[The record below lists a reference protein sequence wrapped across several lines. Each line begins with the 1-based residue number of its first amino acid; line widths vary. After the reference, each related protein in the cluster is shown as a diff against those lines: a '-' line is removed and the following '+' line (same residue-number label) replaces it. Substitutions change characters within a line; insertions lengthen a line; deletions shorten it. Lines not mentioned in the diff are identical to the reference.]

1 MQESC
6 QCQSPHDNDNVVMHD
21 PECSI
26 ILELDSSESSEE
38 SSEEDIVKCS
48 AETEVVGP
56 ANAAMELERR
66 IEEMRR
72 RNDALLKRFNEVEED
87 RRRAELRGAALLPKS
102 TKLVKTSYSAP
113 TTDVSDQWES
123 LTITVM
129 NQVPTQK
136 DSRLVARRSN
146 GGRRQAKS
154 RRLEDRLEKRCGEE
168 KNILEERQLII
179 CTIDN
184 GEDAGDYCTDH
195 SGSTSDVERREY
207 LRWKKRRNHSIV
219 ELLDQHQ
226 DDLAVHLQ
234 SNKEQMEL
242 LNQDDL
248 AVHLQSNKEQMEL
261 LDQDDLAVHLQSN
274 KEQMELLDQDDLAVH
289 LQSNKEQMEL
299 LDQDDLAVHL
309 QSNKEQMELLN
320 QDDLAVHLQS
330 SREQRKRAR

>member
-129 NQVPTQK
+129 NQK

-299 LDQDDLAVHL
+299 L
-309 QSNKEQMELLN
+309 N

-330 SREQRKRAR
+330 SREQRKKAR

>member
-1 MQESC
+1 MAQSIEGDRRRSGQMQESC
-6 QCQSPHDNDNVVMHD
+6 QCQSPHDNVVMHD
-21 PECSI
+21 PECSA
-26 ILELDSSESSEE
+26 ILELHSSESSEE

-48 AETEVVGP
+48 AEPEVVGP

-66 IEEMRR
+66 IEDMRR

-87 RRRAELRGAALLPKS
+87 RRRAERRGAALLPKS

-129 NQVPTQK
+129 NQK

-146 GGRRQAKS
+146 GGRRPPKS

-168 KNILEERQLII
+168 KNILEQRQLII

-195 SGSTSDVERREY
+195 RGSTSDVERREY
-207 LRWKKRRNHSIV
+207 LRWKKGCNRSIV
-219 ELLDQHQ
+219 ELLDQ

-234 SNKEQMEL
+234 S
-242 LNQDDL
+242 
-248 AVHLQSNKEQMEL
+248 SREQMEL

-289 LQSNKEQMEL
+289 LQS
-299 LDQDDLAVHL
+299 
-309 QSNKEQMELLN
+309 
-320 QDDLAVHLQS
+320 
-330 SREQRKRAR
+330 SREQRKKAR

>member
-1 MQESC
+1 MAQSIEGDRRRSGQTGKSLC

-21 PECSI
+21 PECSA
-26 ILELDSSESSEE
+26 ILELHSSESSEE

-48 AETEVVGP
+48 TEPEVVGP
-56 ANAAMELERR
+56 AMELERR

-72 RNDALLKRFNEVEED
+72 RNEALLKRFKEVEED
-87 RRRAELRGAALLPKS
+87 RRRAERRGAALLPKS
-102 TKLVKTSYSAP
+102 TKLVKTSSAH

-129 NQVPTQK
+129 NQVPTQ
-136 DSRLVARRSN
+136 DTRLVARRSN
-146 GGRRQAKS
+146 GGRRQPKS

-168 KNILEERQLII
+168 KRILEERQLII

-207 LRWKKRRNHSIV
+207 LRWKRRNRSIV

-226 DDLAVHLQ
+226 DNLAVHLQ
-234 SNKEQMEL
+234 S
-242 LNQDDL
+242 
-248 AVHLQSNKEQMEL
+248 SKEQMEL
-261 LDQDDLAVHLQSN
+261 LDQDDLAVHLQSS

-289 LQSNKEQMEL
+289 LQSSREQMELLDQDNLAVHLQSSREQMEL

-309 QSNKEQMELLN
+309 QS
-320 QDDLAVHLQS
+320 
-330 SREQRKRAR
+330 SREQRKKAR

>member
-1 MQESC
+1 MAQSIEGDRRRSGQMQESC

-129 NQVPTQK
+129 NQ

-299 LDQDDLAVHL
+299 L
-309 QSNKEQMELLN
+309 N

-330 SREQRKRAR
+330 SREQRKKAR